1 VLLRSSYMMFEPNQ
15 TTHIHKKRNGS
26 IKILLICD
34 IQLMYKLAI
43 SCVLALIVQ
52 RDVYGITY

>member
-1 VLLRSSYMMFEPNQ
+1 MRSSYMMFEPNQ

-34 IQLMYKLAI
+34 LQLMYNLAI
-43 SCVLALIVQ
+43 SCMLALIEQ
-52 RDVYGITY
+52 QDVYGITY